1 MIHKADLSKTY
12 HDFLR

>member
-1 MIHKADLSKTY
+1 MIQKADPIETY